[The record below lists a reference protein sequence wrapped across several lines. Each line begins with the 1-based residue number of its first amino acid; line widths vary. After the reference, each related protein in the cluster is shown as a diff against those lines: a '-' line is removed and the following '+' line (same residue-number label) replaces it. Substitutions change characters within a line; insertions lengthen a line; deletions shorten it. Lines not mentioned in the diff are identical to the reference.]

1 MTNTLE
7 YDIILNVKEIRKPQ
21 RTEERE
27 TKKMTIESIT
37 FEKYVEIA
45 NLLDECVGDI
55 YLYDIEEIALMCD
68 VSVEIVKCVDRAEH
82 E

>member
-1 MTNTLE
+1 
-7 YDIILNVKEIRKPQ
+7 
-21 RTEERE
+21 
-27 TKKMTIESIT
+27 MTIETIT

-68 VSVEIVKCVDRAEH
+68 VSVEVVKYVDRAEH

>member
-1 MTNTLE
+1 
-7 YDIILNVKEIRKPQ
+7 
-21 RTEERE
+21 
-27 TKKMTIESIT
+27 MTIETIT

-55 YLYDIEEIALMCD
+55 YLYDVEEVALMCN
-68 VSVEIVKCVDRAEH
+68 VPVEVVKYVDRAEH